1 MKGRKTKEKLKVP
14 LARAS
19 GEWVASEKLP
29 STDEASVQHA
39 AGPEAL
45 RGLGPKFEAGS
56 SCGCMDRCCS
66 ICQYSFAQETSRQ
79 PKESSNAVGGSFDD
93 EACHLGAEVVID
105 VDGGLF
111 EVDFSCSRLRSLD
124 RDDDS
129 EWDLISCEVPVVS
142 GRVGECEIAVLDE
155 VSGELDEMQL
165 SLKGLM
171 GRERAIL
178 KRQLDTPEDMESS
191 ADSSVSLLGEL
202 SRQVG
207 AIEEELFRIKGLKD
221 DLQTSEADLGVP
233 SPEVILQT
241 KTIPTEQ
248 VLRVGTR
255 LAGSNA
261 EGDSG
266 ALGGEKGPEGDLS
279 VRHRC
284 HDPCWNRS
292 AQSTNEVGIYR
303 QSGYGKAQMQNS
315 PLWKCPAVF
324 VRNGSGEKGR
334 YVRRRNRHRPAA
346 LPFGRSRQGSTP
358 AGSLG
363 CEYRLFKCAG
373 STP

>member
-1 MKGRKTKEKLKVP
+1 MKGKTKEKLKVP
-14 LARAS
+14 LARLAN
-19 GEWVASEKLP
+19 GLRPKNCPRLMRLK
-29 STDEASVQHA
+29 SVQHA

-66 ICQYSFAQETSRQ
+66 ICQYSFVQETSRQ
-79 PKESSNAVGGSFDD
+79 PKESSNSVGGSFDD

-124 RDDDS
+124 RDDDRG
-129 EWDLISCEVPVVS
+129 WDLISCEVPVVS

-248 VLRVGTR
+248 VLREWGPDWLEATLKEIAELLEVKKVLKEIYQSDIDAMI
-255 LAGSNA
+255 LAG
-261 EGDSG
+261 
-266 ALGGEKGPEGDLS
+266 
-279 VRHRC
+279 
-284 HDPCWNRS
+284 
-292 AQSTNEVGIYR
+292 TEVLRVPMKLVYTV
-303 QSGYGKAQMQNS
+303 KAVT
-315 PLWKCPAVF
+315 A
-324 VRNGSGEKGR
+324 
-334 YVRRRNRHRPAA
+334 RR
-346 LPFGRSRQGSTP
+346 
-358 AGSLG
+358 
-363 CEYRLFKCAG
+363 K
-373 STP
+373 